1 MPFDLIETSVLVT
14 VSAAD
19 LKERRMPKM
28 THQKEAILFPNSA
41 TVLLQKLEESTL
53 WLKEGL
59 KKELLMSF

>member
-1 MPFDLIETSVLVT
+1 MPFHLIEISVLVT
-14 VSAAD
+14 VSTAD

-53 WLKEGL
+53 WLNEGL

>member
-28 THQKEAILFPNSA
+28 THQKEVILFPNSA
-41 TVLLQKLEESTL
+41 TVLLQQLEESTL
-53 WLKEGL
+53 WLKEG
-59 KKELLMSF
+59 